1 MSLRPTARSSSL
13 CQDQGELIF
22 CKSLSFLFT
31 KADCSIFALSVVSCS
46 IRKWILSGNK
56 IPLRRKWV
64 AEAGARLAAPRL
76 LRLLVRVEESGEGI
90 SFFSVFWYSWRIL
103 LLEGEGKILYFHG
116 FLVQLL
122 VRLQE
127 LGEGKV
133 FPSFFL
139 VLLLVKL
146 EESLKAD
153 PKYYLMEFTNIGL
166 ASCCRRVE
174 PLQKG
179 LVPFTQLVKVRRS
192 KLVLALPSI

>member
-22 CKSLSFLFT
+22 CKSLSFLLT
-31 KADCSIFALSVVSCS
+31 KVDCFILALSVVSCS
-46 IRKWILSGNK
+46 IRKWKLSGNK

-76 LRLLVRVEESGEGI
+76 FRLLVRVEESGEGMDFI
-90 SFFSVFWYSWRIL
+90 FPVPPLSFFPGFWYSWRIL

-127 LGEGKV
+127 LGEVKV
-133 FPSFFL
+133 FSIFFSCL
-139 VLLLVKL
+139 TPGKAGGVTKSWSQVSSDGIHEYWFGQLL
-146 EESLKAD
+146 
-153 PKYYLMEFTNIGL
+153 
-166 ASCCRRVE
+166 
-174 PLQKG
+174 
-179 LVPFTQLVKVRRS
+179 
-192 KLVLALPSI
+192 